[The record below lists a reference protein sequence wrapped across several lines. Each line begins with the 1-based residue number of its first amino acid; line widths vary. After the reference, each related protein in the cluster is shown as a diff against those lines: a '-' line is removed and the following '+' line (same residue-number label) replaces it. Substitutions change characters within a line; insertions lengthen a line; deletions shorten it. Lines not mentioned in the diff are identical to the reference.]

1 VYVDGIG
8 LIQCFEM
15 DGVSTYEEHN
25 TIMREMMAM
34 PDAMRNRFMVD
45 LRIWNDTV
53 DIITIG
59 DEQALIMLN

>member
-1 VYVDGIG
+1 
-8 LIQCFEM
+8 
-15 DGVSTYEEHN
+15 
-25 TIMREMMAM
+25 MREMMAM